1 VDEFAVVTAGG
12 QLYVAD
18 SNINSAPTATSTSYF
33 RRVPYLHGVRRVCF
47 GQQPKQHR
55 QQEAGR

>member
-18 SNINSAPTATSTSYF
+18 SNINSAPTAASPSYF
-33 RRVPYLHGVRRVCF
+33 RRIPYLHGVRRVRF
-47 GQQPKQHR
+47 GKQPKQHR
-55 QQEAGR
+55 QQSGR